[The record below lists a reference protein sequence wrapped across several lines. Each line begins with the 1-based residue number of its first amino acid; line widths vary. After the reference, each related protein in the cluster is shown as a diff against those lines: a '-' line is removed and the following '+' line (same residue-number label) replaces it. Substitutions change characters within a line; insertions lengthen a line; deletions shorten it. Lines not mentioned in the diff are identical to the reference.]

1 MAKEFGSFVSFFVG
15 DWSRRR
21 EERKG
26 LRGKWETTGKTGSQG
41 KLEERTCFCR
51 RRLCLLMQISLEH
64 SLSSPRTE
72 ARHVFPLAIER
83 KVVNTHLEGRVGKHS
98 FLFYAHERNV
108 SHQAYERARIIST
121 YGGGDIKPQA
131 PGNMAA
137 LPAASIRSNSRI
149 PSTSRL
155 PPSFPP
161 PLPTKKVTV
170 PESWGKWGG
179 GRGEK

>member
-1 MAKEFGSFVSFFVG
+1 M
-15 DWSRRR
+15 
-21 EERKG
+21 
-26 LRGKWETTGKTGSQG
+26 
-41 KLEERTCFCR
+41 
-51 RRLCLLMQISLEH
+51 
-64 SLSSPRTE
+64 
-72 ARHVFPLAIER
+72 
-83 KVVNTHLEGRVGKHS
+83 GKHS

-131 PGNMAA
+131 PGNM
-137 LPAASIRSNSRI
+137 P
-149 PSTSRL
+149 
-155 PPSFPP
+155 PPSAVIRAFRPRPVFHLPSP